1 MISDG
6 DRPSL
11 LFLWFEINTDR
22 CSGKILGFSTT
33 QLCICN
39 SHPPGTDFLFQAH
52 SWFGELYPVGTSYIL
67 SYLCLYYIISLMGFI
82 YRSFM
87 FILEFSSHYLFLVSS
102 YDISQWIK
110 TSMGIAKQHHPCYF
124 SFSGLGEFVG
134 VMEFSQGPWDLR
146 FTKKRTK
153 WTNFCNFFNQ
163 NTFMVW
169 FVFK

>member
-1 MISDG
+1 MAIALVYFSSDLWSTLIG
-6 DRPSL
+6 VLVRYWG
-11 LFLWFEINTDR
+11 FLQHYCAFATH
-22 CSGKILGFSTT
+22 T
-33 QLCICN
+33 
-39 SHPPGTDFLFQAH
+39 PPGTDFLFQAH
-52 SWFGELYPVGTSYIL
+52 SWFGELWPLGTSYIL
-67 SYLCLYYIISLMGFI
+67 SYLCLFYIISLMGFI

-124 SFSGLGEFVG
+124 SFSGLGGFVG

-153 WTNFCNFFNQ
+153 WTHFCNFFNK